1 MIHLLRARPFRL
13 GLLAS
18 SVLAFLVVVY
28 WYGTAH
34 SQAEMPDDRRAYLAW
49 LSSIHQGTGEAV
61 QGGLDLLGEYPTF
74 HPLYLRLAEVC
85 QAEDAYDACRAAFE
99 KRQAPDAQT
108 VLYRKAALGL
118 LASEPDTVLWQEIAR
133 SPALTPTLARYVVD
147 RLAASPSETA
157 LADVRDQWQEQLAAD
172 SSAVGAAFGLGYA
185 IGQRDMD
192 AAEQLL
198 LHALRLAP
206 DDPQIHR
213 ELGRIYFYTGQT
225 EAFESTLRA
234 GIEAASARHD
244 LEQALILRGNL
255 GLGLMKEVGG
265 VEKAQVLFEEAL
277 QESRQLADEE
287 TEGYNLYR
295 LAGVRMRQHRYDEA
309 LALLDSADV
318 RYQKHTPRK
327 RTEVQILRGTALTAL
342 FRFGEAR
349 QLLEDV
355 VATSAAQRNIGAQI
369 QSSLALAQLYFRMG
383 SYGAARNIGLE
394 VLDDG
399 QQYRLGDIEVAARIV
414 LGDVERRLGNME
426 EAEAHY
432 EQGLELVAEGSPRQ
446 TELYMRL
453 GRTAL
458 DMQDASAAELY
469 YSELVTQVEEREGT
483 GARAQIQEGLGWAY
497 SLFGNYEQAELY
509 FDEAI
514 AEYREEGA
522 TQQLVSALLKKA
534 WTLIDQADYE
544 AAETVL
550 EEATELTGSY
560 SALAFYASRVETAWG
575 SLRLNQAR
583 YNLALRHLE
592 RAEQLEAQHRRPLV
606 RWHVL
611 HALALAHWG
620 LGNAQEAERYFS
632 EAVEAVEAMRDNL
645 DVREHRAA
653 FVQDKVSLYKNF
665 SAFLEGQ
672 GRSAEA
678 FHYAERS
685 RSRSLADLL
694 VTTLGTAANPRSGND
709 LKSEENQVLE
719 IGKNRH
725 VLRGAIDDPEEE
737 IGAFGETADP
747 ARTSTLQR
755 EYARVDSVYQE
766 RVQRLPDSSAIKP
779 LLLAQPLDAAETQAV
794 LKPGEAMIVY
804 DLRSE
809 QDGTLDNLSAMATSV
824 AYIITP
830 EAVTTQTLSVEEESL
845 AEMIRLFREQI
856 QSVASEAEPGVA
868 WEVASRRLYQ
878 DLVAPVLAKLPAST
892 DHLHLVPE
900 GVLHYLPFAALQDE
914 KGRFLIEDFSL
925 SVTPSASIL
934 EICRRRN
941 PRGLWRTI
949 LAVADP
955 EGALPGSRSEAL
967 AIASIDPSIRGH
979 ALIGEDATQEEF
991 EDAAE
996 WADIIHIATHGR
1008 FVSQAPWSSYLELH
1022 GDVLSA
1028 DEIGHLKLDAYLVT
1042 LSACETALSGGFTS
1056 DVPAGDEW
1064 VGLNQAFLAAGTPTV
1079 MASLWPIDDKVSSSF
1094 MISFYEKLLDARGKS
1109 KALSQAQRGALSNPE
1124 TSHPFYWAAFTVIGD
1139 PL

>member
-1 MIHLLRARPFRL
+1 MIHLFRARPLRL

-18 SVLAFLVVVY
+18 SVLAFLAVVY
-28 WYGTAH
+28 WYGTSR
-34 SQAEMPDDRRAYLAW
+34 SQVEMPDDRRAYLAW
-49 LSSIHQGTGEAV
+49 LSSIHQNAGEAV
-61 QGGLDLLGEYPTF
+61 QEGIDLLGEYPTF
-74 HPLYLRLAEVC
+74 HPLYLRLADV
-85 QAEDAYDACRAAFE
+85 CRAEEAYE
-99 KRQAPDAQT
+99 ACQTALKKQQVADAQT
-108 VLYRKAALGL
+108 ELYRKAALGL
-118 LASEPDTVLWQEIAR
+118 LTEEPDTVLWATVAR
-133 SPALTPTLARYVVD
+133 SPALNPTLARYVVD
-147 RLAASPSETA
+147 ELAASASETA
-157 LADVRDQWQEQLAAD
+157 LADVQARWQKQLAAD

-192 AAEQLL
+192 AAERLL
-198 LHALRLAP
+198 LHARNLAP

-225 EAFESTLRA
+225 EAFEGTLRA

-277 QESRQLADEE
+277 RESRQLADGE

-295 LAGVRMRQHRYDEA
+295 LAGVRMKQHRYDEA

-318 RYQKHTPRK
+318 RYQKHTPQK
-327 RTEVQILRGTALTAL
+327 RADVQILRGTALTAL

-355 VATSAAQRNIGAQI
+355 VAASAAQRNIGAEI
-369 QSSLALAQLYFRMG
+369 QASLALAQLYFRMG
-383 SYGAARNIGLE
+383 SYGAARAMGLE

-399 QQYRLGDIEVAARIV
+399 QRYRLEDIEVAARIV

-426 EAEAHY
+426 QAEAHY
-432 EQGLELVAEGSPRQ
+432 EQGLERVPEGSPRQ

-458 DMQDASAAELY
+458 DMQDASAAEVY

-483 GARAQIQEGLGWAY
+483 GARARIQEGLGWAY
-497 SLFGNYEQAELY
+497 SLFGNYEQAGLY

-514 AEYREEGA
+514 TEYREAGA
-522 TQQLVSALLKKA
+522 TQQLISVLLKKA
-534 WTLIDQADYE
+534 WTLIDQADYD
-544 AAETVL
+544 AADAVL
-550 EEATELTGSY
+550 EEATKLTRSQD
-560 SALAFYASRVETAWG
+560 ALPLYASRVEAAWG
-575 SLRLNQAR
+575 GLRLNQAQ
-583 YNLALRHLE
+583 YDLALRHLE
-592 RAEQLEAQHRRPLV
+592 RAEEIEAQYGRPLV
-606 RWHVL
+606 QWHVL
-611 HALALAHWG
+611 HAIALAHWG
-620 LGNAQEAERYFS
+620 LGDAQAAERYFLS
-632 EAVEAVEAMRDNL
+632 AIETVEAMRDNL

-653 FVQDKVSLYKNF
+653 FVQDKVGVYKNF
-665 SAFLEGQ
+665 SAFLEEQ

-694 VTTLGTAANPRSGND
+694 VTTLGTAAGPRSGD
-709 LKSEENQVLE
+709 GLKSEENQVLE
-719 IGKNRH
+719 IAQNRR
-725 VLRGAIDDPEEE
+725 VLRGAIDDPEEDVE
-737 IGAFGETADP
+737 IPKETADP
-747 ARTSTLQR
+747 VRASMLRQ
-755 EYARVDSVYQE
+755 EYSRVDSVYQE

-779 LLLAQPLDAAETQAV
+779 LLLAEPLEAAETQAV
-794 LKPGEAMIVY
+794 LKEGEAMIVY

-809 QDGTLDNLSAMATSV
+809 QDGALDNLSALATSV
-824 AYIITP
+824 AYVITP
-830 EAVTTQTLSVEEESL
+830 ETITAQTLTVEEESL
-845 AEMIRLFREQI
+845 AEMIRLFRGQI
-856 QSVASEAEPGVA
+856 QSVASGGEPGSA
-868 WEVASRRLYQ
+868 WETASRKLYR

-914 KGRFLIEDFSL
+914 KGRFLVEDFSL

-955 EGALPGSRSEAL
+955 EGELPGSRDEAL
-967 AIASIDPSIRGH
+967 AIASIDPSVRGH
-979 ALIGEDATQEEF
+979 ALIGEQATQAEF
-991 EDAAE
+991 EEDAK

-1094 MISFYEKLLDARGKS
+1094 MISFYEKLLDAHGKS
-1109 KALSQAQRGALSNPE
+1109 KALSQAQREALINPE